1 MAFNLNPSQ
10 NSGKLGM
17 SEFLSA
23 NSGSAEKR
31 IPLDSLSDWENQP
44 FKPYSDEA
52 LEILAASIS
61 ENGLLS
67 PIVVRQDGDKYKIL
81 AGHNRVRACRKLG
94 WTDINAIVKDVDEQH
109 ANLIMVD
116 TNLCQRQSLAP
127 SELIAAYK
135 IQFNTLFE
143 LGGKNAYGV
152 KSALAERYGVSRQ
165 TITKYIKCANLN
177 SQLIEMLDNGRFS
190 VKAAVYLS
198 DLSDGNQE
206 MIADWLSE
214 HGEVTVSEP
223 AAQALAAK
231 NGFGF
236 DEQDIC
242 EIVLKK
248 GAVNKKADKSEFVSP
263 VEHGDIK
270 DIGENVEAA
279 EYTPPETHSKRQ
291 KKSDNSERSSS
302 ESNDNYREAME
313 IEKSLSLNPPTF
325 EPQAADTTSLNLPEA
340 DNENNEEDED
350 DDENKKVTVEFTL
363 QEVKMTLGNI
373 SEKELGD
380 YLFYC
385 MQKPD
390 LFLEWLEM
398 VEKGVNIVESDEVDE
413 LDESAEIM

>member
-1 MAFNLNPSQ
+1 MAFKLNPSQ

-44 FKPYSDEA
+44 FKPYTDEA

-67 PIVVRQDGDKYKIL
+67 PIVVMRDGDKYKIL
-81 AGHNRVRACRKLG
+81 AGHNRARACRKLG
-94 WTDINAIVKDVDEQH
+94 WKDINAIVKDVDEQH

-177 SQLIEMLDNGRFS
+177 NQLIEMLDSGRFS
-190 VKAAVYLS
+190 VKAATYLS
-198 DLSDGNQE
+198 DLSNGNQE

-214 HGEVTVSEP
+214 HSEATVSEP

-242 EIVLKK
+242 EIVLNK
-248 GAVNKKADKSEFVSP
+248 GAVSKKADKSES
-263 VEHGDIK
+263 
-270 DIGENVEAA
+270 A

-302 ESNDNYREAME
+302 ENNDNYREAME

-398 VEKGVNIVESDEVDE
+398 VEKGVNIIESSDEVDE